1 MQVRP
6 TLLPHW
12 LTGHK
17 ASRYLLCPTLF
28 VLREQEKNELGRQK
42 LEKSLAMVKA
52 HKAIFWPTE
61 NLKQRNSDSWGDLNF
76 CVHSTL
82 SLPPPPPPRQSWG
95 DHDFCVHRTPPPPP
109 HPNTKKQQPPGETV
123 I

>member
-42 LEKSLAMVKA
+42 LEKSLAMGKA

-76 CVHSTL
+76 LCPQYPV
-82 SLPPPPPPRQSWG
+82 LPPPPQDKAEGTMNSVSTEPPP
-95 DHDFCVHRTPPPPP
+95 TPPP
-109 HPNTKKQQPPGETV
+109 
-123 I
+123 